1 MQRVVMLSICTAL
14 LCNIFMS
21 YHFYPQ
27 LLSHQAGKPLAS
39 YIEETSIDR
48 RKLYFIKDAERS
60 NSFEFYTSTLMPGI
74 SAAELSTIKKPVWIY
89 TGDNGKAI
97 LENYNVSFKILK
109 QVYNYRVSR
118 PKTNFLNPESRKD
131 HLKHHYILAIEE

>member
-1 MQRVVMLSICTAL
+1 
-14 LCNIFMS
+14 
-21 YHFYPQ
+21 
-27 LLSHQAGKPLAS
+27 
-39 YIEETSIDR
+39 
-48 RKLYFIKDAERS
+48 
-60 NSFEFYTSTLMPGI
+60 MPGI